1 MAKLFDVVEAVLIL
15 AMLAWFYAV
24 FALDPFQLRDDGFG
38 GAALLFLA
46 FQVPAITTF
55 MLWHRWR
62 RQHET
67 RQRA

>member
-55 MLWHRWR
+55 ML
-62 RQHET
+62 
-67 RQRA
+67 